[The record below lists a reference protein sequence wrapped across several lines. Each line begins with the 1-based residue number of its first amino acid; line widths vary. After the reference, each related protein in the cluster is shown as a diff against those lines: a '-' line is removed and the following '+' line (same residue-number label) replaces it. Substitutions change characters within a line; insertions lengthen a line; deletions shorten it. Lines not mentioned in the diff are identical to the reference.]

1 MHSSKTVVVSSSDEE
16 RLVVQGF
23 RGGPTTEEPYVF
35 VGILVGE
42 SLVEELTLSVEN
54 ANILGEYLRQ
64 EAEWAAF
71 PRDTLEE

>member
-1 MHSSKTVVVSSSDEE
+1 MHSAKTVAVSSSGEE

-35 VGILVGE
+35 VGTAIGDT
-42 SLVEELTLSVEN
+42 LTEGVSLSVEN

-64 EAEWAAF
+64 EAEFAQSV
-71 PRDTLEE
+71 REQENE